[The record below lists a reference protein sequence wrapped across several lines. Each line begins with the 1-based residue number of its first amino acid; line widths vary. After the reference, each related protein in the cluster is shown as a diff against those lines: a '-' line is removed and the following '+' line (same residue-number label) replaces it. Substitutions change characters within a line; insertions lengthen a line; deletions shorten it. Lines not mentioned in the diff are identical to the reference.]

1 MKGIKTDKGIMNRYN
16 LFVIMRQA
24 NVLRNLL
31 PQYSGKTIDNV
42 LSQLEARI
50 KYSNTTT
57 EYD

>member
-24 NVLRNLL
+24 NVLRKLL

-50 KYSNTTT
+50 KYSNTTD
-57 EYD
+57 EL